1 MCGKFCGRVCHQ
13 GEPRYSI
20 YGLTSRVISIMTLT
34 AGVFPRLGRSVIYDL
49 GVCCFSGKSLYQA
62 LSDTLNFPNFSKLFH
77 I

>member
-1 MCGKFCGRVCHQ
+1 
-13 GEPRYSI
+13 
-20 YGLTSRVISIMTLT
+20 LTSRVISIMTLT